1 MIEILYK
8 DKYILVCRKPAG
20 LLCEGE
26 GRDSLPA
33 LLSERLTNAGERA
46 ELFTVHRLDRETEG
60 VVVFARSS
68 TAAAKLSEQI
78 ASGGWKKIYLAY
90 LWGTPEVESG
100 RLCDLLYYDR
110 RLSKS
115 FVVDRERKGV
125 KSAELSYETVARSAD
140 GKRTLVRVELGTGRT
155 HQIRVQFASRGTPLC
170 GDRRYGAPKDSGSA
184 IALAAVSLDVIHPKT
199 NEPMHFEIEPENLE
213 EYKD

>member
-78 ASGGWKKIYLAY
+78 ASGEWKKIYLAY
-90 LWGTPEVESG
+90 LWGAPEVESG

-125 KSAELSYETVARSAD
+125 KSAELSYETVSRSAD

-170 GDRRYGAPKDSGSA
+170 GDRCYGAPKDSGSA

>member
-8 DKYILVCRKPAG
+8 DKYILVCHKPAG

-26 GRDSLPA
+26 GKDSLPA
-33 LLSERLTNAGERA
+33 LLSDQLKDVGERA

-60 VVVFARSS
+60 IVVFARSS
-68 TAAAKLSEQI
+68 VAAAKLSEQI
-78 ASGGWKKIYLAY
+78 TDGLWRKIYLAY
-90 LWGTPEVESG
+90 LWGVPEVESG

-199 NEPMHFEIEPENLE
+199 NEPMHFEIEPMNLE